1 MNQHLG
7 VEMTLGLA
15 LALALA
21 LDLCIG
27 YSPVRDSLD
36 IRAGMIVQKG
46 GGWMVYLYIRL
57 SVVMYNKIKEGVG
70 GGGGVKRRMLLVV
83 LVSEASC

>member
-70 GGGGVKRRMLLVV
+70 AGVKRRMFLVV